1 MKKIYSLLIMTYYLA
16 MSIILGGCDDTASD
30 FTNVGYMKLTY
41 AVIYPQNT
49 DINAYVVTFNGK
61 NISSTYFSREEL
73 DGELQVYSKGS
84 GTPEIDST
92 LTLEPNQK
100 LQLIKLP
107 GKKIELYNEKNYI
120 QFNASLALFTGYTAY
135 FSGQELVGGT
145 NYLKTNDSHGVVTVY
160 KNGET
165 SPVYTSENIEII
177 AGQNLNLI
185 QQSETDFLI
194 LSGNDEVE
202 DPATKNLSKVRFIY
216 TPSEALS
223 QYGTVRMDIIVYN
236 AYTADD
242 FVKTTSVILKKG
254 KLSDYIELD
263 MSLYKDRH
271 EPTAFGFSLYDESNN
286 SILDFYTLYP
296 LLDIAWQSSN
306 FYEMKYKVQTWQI
319 IGNANAGLFSKF
331 VMGTE
336 WNSVST
342 E

>member
-1 MKKIYSLLIMTYYLA
+1 MTYYLA
-16 MSIILGGCDDTASD
+16 ISIILGGCDDTGSEIH
-30 FTNVGYMKLTY
+30 TGYMKLTY

-49 DINAYVVTFNGK
+49 DVSAYVVTFNGK
-61 NISSTYFSREEL
+61 NISNTYFSREEL
-73 DGELQVYSKGS
+73 DGKLQVYSKGS

-120 QFNASLALFTGYTAY
+120 QINASLALFTGYTAY
-135 FSGQELVGGT
+135 FSGQELVGGI
-145 NYLKTNDSHGVVTVY
+145 NYLKTNDSNGVVTVY

-165 SPVYTSENIEII
+165 SPIYTSENIEII

-194 LSGNDEVE
+194 LSGNDDVE

-223 QYGTVRMDIIVYN
+223 QYETVRMDIIAYN

-242 FVKTTSVILKKG
+242 FKTTTSVILKKG

-263 MSLYKDRH
+263 MSLYKDRG
-271 EPTAFGFSLYDESNN
+271 EPTGFGFSLYDENDN
-286 SILDFYTLYP
+286 SILDFYTWYP
-296 LLDIAWQSSN
+296 LLDIARQSSN
-306 FYEMKYKVQTWQI
+306 DYEMKYKIQTWQI
-319 IGNANAGLFSKF
+319 IGDANNGLFSKF

-336 WNSVST
+336 WNSAST